1 MPLQQWNLPQYMPR
15 IFTTN
20 SQLTEE
26 DHIFPRGR
34 NAKQQHAIDRRYR
47 KIGPLTEPLQRLGR
61 KLTPGELIVKKMVKG
76 VLGRVSKGAKGAK
89 RPAAPPSQAAASP
102 PRKRRVIV
110 DSDED

>member
-1 MPLQQWNLPQYMPR
+1 MPR

-26 DHIFPRGR
+26 DHILPRGR
-34 NAKQQHAIDRRYR
+34 NAKQQHAFDRRYR

-61 KLTPGELIVKKMVKG
+61 KLKTGRAHSEEDGEG
-76 VLGRVSKGAKGAK
+76 SAWARVQRCQA
-89 RPAAPPSQAAASP
+89 PAAPSSQAAAP
-102 PRKRRVIV
+102 PLRKRQVIV

>member
-1 MPLQQWNLPQYMPR
+1 MPR

-26 DHIFPRGR
+26 DHILPRRR

-61 KLTPGELIVKKMVKG
+61 TLKTGRAHSEEDGEG
-76 VLGRVSKGAKGAK
+76 SAWARDQ
-89 RPAAPPSQAAASP
+89 RRQRCQAACCAPLPGCSP
-102 PRKRRVIV
+102 PPLRKRQVIV

>member
-1 MPLQQWNLPQYMPR
+1 MPR

-26 DHIFPRGR
+26 DNILPRRR

-61 KLTPGELIVKKMVKG
+61 KLKTGRAHSEEDGEG
-76 VLGRVSKGAKGAK
+76 SAWARVQ
-89 RPAAPPSQAAASP
+89 RCQAACSALLPGCSP
-102 PRKRRVIV
+102 PPLRKRQVIV

>member
-1 MPLQQWNLPQYMPR
+1 MPR

-26 DHIFPRGR
+26 DHILPRRR

-61 KLTPGELIVKKMVKG
+61 KLTPSELIVKKMVKG
-76 VLGRVSKGAKGAK
+76 VLGRVSKGAK
-89 RPAAPPSQAAASP
+89 RPAAPSSQAAAP
-102 PRKRRVIV
+102 PLRKRQVIV

>member
-1 MPLQQWNLPQYMPR
+1 MPR
-15 IFTTN
+15 IFTTS

-26 DHIFPRGR
+26 DHILPRRR

-76 VLGRVSKGAKGAK
+76 VLGRVSKGAK
-89 RPAAPPSQAAASP
+89 RPAVHPP
-102 PRKRRVIV
+102 PRLQPPPYASGR
-110 DSDED
+110 

>member
-1 MPLQQWNLPQYMPR
+1 MPR

-26 DHIFPRGR
+26 DHILPRRR

-76 VLGRVSKGAKGAK
+76 VLGRVSKGAK
-89 RPAAPPSQAAASP
+89 RPAAPSSQAAAP
-102 PRKRRVIV
+102 PLRKRQVIV

>member
-1 MPLQQWNLPQYMPR
+1 MPR

-26 DHIFPRGR
+26 DHILPRRR

-61 KLTPGELIVKKMVKG
+61 KLKTGRAHSEEDG
-76 VLGRVSKGAKGAK
+76 RECLGACPKVPSGLQ
-89 RPAAPPSQAAASP
+89 RPP
-102 PRKRRVIV
+102 PRLQPPPLRKRQVIV

>member
-1 MPLQQWNLPQYMPR
+1 MPR

-26 DHIFPRGR
+26 DNILPRRR

-61 KLTPGELIVKKMVKG
+61 ISNFDFIISDFLAAGMTIESGG
-76 VLGRVSKGAKGAK
+76 GGGGGGGATS
-89 RPAAPPSQAAASP
+89 PPPPSPPPPSP
-102 PRKRRVIV
+102 KP
-110 DSDED
+110 

>member
-1 MPLQQWNLPQYMPR
+1 MPC

-61 KLTPGELIVKKMVKG
+61 KLKTGRAQRLSPSAGPEFL
-76 VLGRVSKGAKGAK
+76 LGGGSLMRKVIST
-89 RPAAPPSQAAASP
+89 AA
-102 PRKRRVIV
+102 
-110 DSDED
+110 